1 MALIGYENY
10 KDESG
15 FAMVRIDPIK
25 GPLVKRVLEEYPTGQ
40 YSLGRLVPFANK
52 IGLTTR
58 NNTPITKKT
67 LDNMIH
73 NTFYYGVMRTIDV
86 FRPHTCGNIISK
98 DLYDKNQEIITG
110 NSTRQ
115 SFTKQ
120 SDTFLFN
127 GLLRCTTCGCT
138 ITPERHTKKNGK
150 SYTYLRCYHHTD
162 DCHQE
167 LVNEDIILKQVKEEI
182 FDKLKIDKKML
193 ELIKAEVRKNIE
205 KEHEQTLL
213 LKSQTEKKLEE
224 LNFQKNRCIDLL
236 IDKTID
242 KQAYDMKISEIANI
256 EANLKQKIT
265 TYNIKNSEIN
275 QIVNSVIDFAVNMGK
290 YFISSDFSLKKQIL
304 QILISNSFLNGKS
317 VVFSITKP
325 SDFMLKHTE
334 GVVWWVMGD
343 PNPRPTD

>member
-1 MALIGYENY
+1 MYQKELYNIQ
-10 KDESG
+10 SLCHF
-15 FAMVRIDPIK
+15 FAHLNIR
-25 GPLVKRVLEEYPTGQ
+25 
-40 YSLGRLVPFANK
+40 
-52 IGLTTR
+52 
-58 NNTPITKKT
+58 
-67 LDNMIH
+67 IH

-86 FRPHTCGNIISK
+86 FRPHTCGNLISK

-127 GLLRCTTCGCT
+127 GLLRCATCGCT
-138 ITPERHTKKNGK
+138 ITPERHTKKSGK
-150 SYTYLRCYHHTD
+150 SYTYLRCYHHTA

-182 FDKLKIDKKML
+182 FDKLKINKKML
-193 ELIKAEVRKNIE
+193 ELIKVEVRKNIE
-205 KEHEQTLL
+205 KEHEQTLI

-224 LNFQKNRCIDLL
+224 LNFQKNRCVDLL

-256 EANLKQKIT
+256 EANLKQKIAA
-265 TYNIKNSEIN
+265 YNIEDNQIN
-275 QIVNSVIDFAVNMGK
+275 QIVNSVIDFASNMGK
-290 YFISSDFSLKKQIL
+290 YFIGSDFSLKKQIL
-304 QILISNSFLNGKS
+304 QILIPNSLLNGKS
-317 VVFSITKP
+317 AVFSIGKP
-325 SDFMLKHTE
+325 FDLMLKHTE